1 MSEKQA
7 RRPPVAPKPS
17 FIKQDAATVKIS
29 PLPSSALQGATLAFG
44 PGPAKVST
52 VAPSHNPSAGA
63 LLAATAA
70 ASKKQHPQQQGQN
83 ASNGGPGPS
92 SRDLAIPSRGRQ
104 PHTENASLAAATLS
118 SASPPQPGLQPHSP
132 QSTSAVAAVAASAAT
147 SPAREPEPKEG
158 ATSSYLSTPEPTRE
172 ARPRSISTSSTHS
185 ENALFLHKSPD
196 ALAGAI
202 ASMAHPPVHG
212 QDAHVDKP
220 KNDLSGISHL
230 FVSSQPSSGSSP
242 SPSPSGTAAAAM
254 ATRNAADAAARRRAE
269 SAADD
274 ESVRHEP
281 FFGNVARSPPSAAG
295 SNWPQIKL
303 SPPDTPA
310 ETESPRDIES
320 MSETPPDPL
329 PAPLPVRPN
338 RAAIVAQD
346 RANGN
351 QSEPPV
357 LDARTKMTASSLADA
372 MVASNL
378 ASRVASPASS
388 QAAPPPPPP
397 KPRRR
402 SRSAS
407 LFEGAKPHIPFL
419 GLGGDDSKSG
429 PGSQTS
435 NKSKP
440 RPPRPMRQTLRN
452 HSPGHEEK
460 EEEPHKRGRRH
471 WRRHPNMHHEGD
483 RKRWR
488 DRVTER
494 ERKRYEGVWAANK
507 GLLVDLDLA
516 LIEGSGEKSQRQQ
529 SQQSEQQQH
538 QQQLPQPRSTSTV
551 APSEL
556 VVNVVVRDIWER
568 SRLPRDVLEEVWDL
582 VARPGATALNR
593 EEFVVGMWLIDQRL
607 KGRKLPVKV
616 SPSVWQSVR
625 HPQGVKISTKPLHK
639 K

>member
-44 PGPAKVST
+44 PGPAKIST
-52 VAPSHNPSAGA
+52 VATSHNPSAGA

-70 ASKKQHPQQQGQN
+70 ASKKQHPQPPQQHGQN
-83 ASNGGPGPS
+83 ASNGGLS
-92 SRDLAIPSRGRQ
+92 SRDLAIPTRGRQ

-118 SASPPQPGLQPHSP
+118 SASPPQPGLQPHPP

-147 SPAREPEPKEG
+147 SPSREPEPKEG
-158 ATSSYLSTPEPTRE
+158 AASSYLSTPEPTRE
-172 ARPRSISTSSTHS
+172 TRPRSISTSSTHS
-185 ENALFLHKSPD
+185 ENAIALQKSPD

-202 ASMAHPPVHG
+202 ASMAHPSVHG
-212 QDAHVDKP
+212 QGVHVDKP

-230 FVSSQPSSGSSP
+230 FVSSSQPSSGSSP

-281 FFGNVARSPPSAAG
+281 FFGNAARSPPSATG

-310 ETESPRDIES
+310 ETASPRDIES
-320 MSETPPDPL
+320 IPDPQPDPL
-329 PAPLPVRPN
+329 PAPLPVRPS

-351 QSEPPV
+351 HSEPPV

-378 ASRVASPASS
+378 ASRVASPTSS
-388 QAAPPPPPP
+388 QAAAPPPPP

-419 GLGGDDSKSG
+419 GLGGDDSKNGS
-429 PGSQTS
+429 GSQTS

-452 HSPGHEEK
+452 HSPGHDEK

-516 LIEGSGEKSQRQQ
+516 ILEGSAEKSEPQ
-529 SQQSEQQQH
+529 SQQGQQQ
-538 QQQLPQPRSTSTV
+538 QQQQQPLRATSSV
-551 APSEL
+551 SPSEL